1 MESTV
6 STVVVLMEVLSTEV
20 VLISIDG
27 SMEVFEKKK
36 EERGRKRE
44 KKKER
49 VREDGVSEGQIW

>member
-1 MESTV
+1 MTE
-6 STVVVLMEVLSTEV
+6 VVSTEV

-27 SMEVFEKKK
+27 SREVFEKKK

-49 VREDGVSEGQIW
+49 AREEEGISEGQFW

>member
-6 STVVVLMEVLSTEV
+6 SMELVLMEVISTEV

-27 SMEVFEKKK
+27 SMEVFERKK

-44 KKKER
+44 KKKKER
-49 VREDGVSEGQIW
+49 ER